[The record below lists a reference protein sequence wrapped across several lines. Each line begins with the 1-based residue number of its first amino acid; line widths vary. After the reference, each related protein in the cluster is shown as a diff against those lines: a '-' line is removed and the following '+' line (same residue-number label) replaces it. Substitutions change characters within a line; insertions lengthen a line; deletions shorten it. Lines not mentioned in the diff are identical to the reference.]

1 MSATIRHSSLP
12 KLAQCAKYES
22 NPVAGPHAERG
33 TRLDAAFRAFL
44 MGEPVPVELSTEEQE
59 NVMWA
64 VDTVRDL
71 ADGGEIEAD
80 EVNLKVNTPGL
91 SHVGTEDARCED
103 ENMSFDLKSGQ
114 IRSYYEQMAA
124 YALGNLERQFYEHF
138 DPQRLEESTW
148 TCCLLFCDQ
157 REFTRIEFSYATA
170 KAVVD
175 GVLEAVND
183 PNAVATPCQY
193 CSWCLK
199 ADSCAARTGPIVETL
214 AVVESQPTGVSLEAL
229 KAGLLADPERLG
241 AFLTTNAIF
250 EDFVDDLKIKAK
262 ALMLHAHTVV
272 PGWKLQT
279 EAGREHFDRI
289 AIVSAAVTGKSGLDD
304 LVANCGGK
312 MTGTKFREWCAKMG
326 VPVQEKQAIVG
337 KDIVK
342 LVADKKKAR
351 KAK

>member
-22 NPVAGPHAERG
+22 NPVAGPAAERG

-44 MGEPVPVELSTEEQE
+44 MGQPVPVELSTEEQE
-59 NVMWA
+59 SVMWA

-71 ADGGEIEAD
+71 ADGGEIIAD
-80 EVNLKVNTPGL
+80 EVNLKVKTPGL
-91 SHVGTEDARCED
+91 DHIGTEDARCED
-103 ENMSFDLKSGQ
+103 EAISFDLKTGQ

-124 YALGNLERQFYEHF
+124 YALGNMDRSFNE
-138 DPQRLEESTW
+138 TW

-157 REFTRIEFSYATA
+157 REFTRIEFNYATA

-183 PNAVATPCQY
+183 PNAQPTPCEY
-193 CSWCLK
+193 CNWCKK
-199 ADSCAARTGPIVETL
+199 ADTCPARTGPVVETL
-214 AVVESQPTGVSLEAL
+214 AVVESQPTGASLEAL

-262 ALMLHAHTVV
+262 ALMETGVVV
-272 PGWKLQT
+272 PGWKIQK

-289 AIVSAAVTGKSGLDD
+289 AIVSAAVSGKSGLDD
-304 LVANCGGK
+304 LVSYLGGK
-312 MTGTKFREWCAKMG
+312 MSGKKFREWCAKMG
-326 VPVQEKQAIVG
+326 VPVREEQAG
-337 KDIVK
+337 RGAEIVK
-342 LVADKKKAR
+342 LVVDKPKKGR
-351 KAK
+351 KAE

>member
-1 MSATIRHSSLP
+1 
-12 KLAQCAKYES
+12 
-22 NPVAGPHAERG
+22 
-33 TRLDAAFRAFL
+33 
-44 MGEPVPVELSTEEQE
+44 
-59 NVMWA
+59 
-64 VDTVRDL
+64 
-71 ADGGEIEAD
+71 
-80 EVNLKVNTPGL
+80 LKVKTPGL
-91 SHVGTEDARCED
+91 DHIGTEDARCEN
-103 ENMSFDLKSGQ
+103 EAMSFDLKTGQ
-114 IRSYYEQMAA
+114 SFRSYYEQVAA
-124 YALGNLERQFYEHF
+124 YALGNMERTFGEH
-138 DPQRLEESTW
+138 W

-183 PNAVATPCQY
+183 PNAVATPCEY

-199 ADSCAARTGPIVETL
+199 ADSCAARTAPIVETL
-214 AVVESQPTGVSLEAL
+214 AVVESQPTAVSLEAL

-250 EDFVDDLKIKAK
+250 EEFVDDLKIKAK
-262 ALMLHAHTVV
+262 ALMKEEVV
-272 PGWKLQT
+272 PGWKLQK

-326 VPVQEKQAIVG
+326 VPVREEQAIVG

>member
-1 MSATIRHSSLP
+1 
-12 KLAQCAKYES
+12 
-22 NPVAGPHAERG
+22 V
-33 TRLDAAFRAFL
+33 
-44 MGEPVPVELSTEEQE
+44 
-59 NVMWA
+59 
-64 VDTVRDL
+64 
-71 ADGGEIEAD
+71 
-80 EVNLKVNTPGL
+80 
-91 SHVGTEDARCED
+91 
-103 ENMSFDLKSGQ
+103 
-114 IRSYYEQMAA
+114 
-124 YALGNLERQFYEHF
+124 
-138 DPQRLEESTW
+138 
-148 TCCLLFCDQ
+148 LLFCDQ
-157 REFTRIEFSYATA
+157 REVVHYRYTYEEADAWVKGIVQSAT
-170 KAVVD
+170 
-175 GVLEAVND
+175 D
-183 PNAVATPCQY
+183 PNRQPCANEY
-193 CSWCLK
+193 CGWCMK
-199 ADSCAARTGPIVETL
+199 ADTCVARTAPVVETL
-214 AVVESQPTGVSLEAL
+214 AVVESQPTGASLEAL

-262 ALMLHAHTVV
+262 VLMKEEVV

-337 KDIVK
+337 KEIVK

>member
-22 NPVAGPHAERG
+22 NPVAGPAAERG

-71 ADGGEIEAD
+71 ADGGEIIAD
-80 EVNLKVNTPGL
+80 EAKLKVKTPGL
-91 SHVGTEDARCED
+91 DHIGTEDARCEN
-103 ENMSFDLKSGQ
+103 EAMSFDLKTGQ

-124 YALGNLERQFYEHF
+124 YALGNMERTFGEH
-138 DPQRLEESTW
+138 W

-183 PNAVATPCQY
+183 PNAQPTPCEY
-193 CSWCLK
+193 CNWCKK
-199 ADSCAARTGPIVETL
+199 ADTCRARTTPVVETL
-214 AVVESQPTGVSLEAL
+214 AVVETPGVSLEAL
-229 KAGLLADPERLG
+229 KAQIVADPERLG
-241 AFLTTNAIF
+241 KFLQAAALF
-250 EDFVDDLKIKAK
+250 SDFYDEVKTAAKVDMEAGVEI
-262 ALMLHAHTVV
+262 
-272 PGWKLQT
+272 PGWKLQRQSGL
-279 EAGREHFDRI
+279 EYFDRI
-289 AIVSAAVTGKSGLDD
+289 AIVSAAVSGKSGLDD
-304 LVANCGGK
+304 LVSFLGGK
-312 MTGTKFREWCAKMG
+312 MSGKKFREWCAKMG
-326 VPVQEKQAIVG
+326 VPVREEQAG
-337 KDIVK
+337 RGAEIVK
-342 LVADKKKAR
+342 LVVDKPKKG
-351 KAK
+351 KSK

>member
-22 NPVAGPHAERG
+22 NPVAGPAAERG

-91 SHVGTEDARCED
+91 SHVGTEDARCEN
-103 ENMSFDLKSGQ
+103 EAMSFDLKTGQ
-114 IRSYYEQMAA
+114 SFRSYYEQVAA
-124 YALGNLERQFYEHF
+124 YALGNMERTFGEH
-138 DPQRLEESTW
+138 W

-183 PNAVATPCQY
+183 PNAVATPCEY

-214 AVVESQPTGVSLEAL
+214 ATVESQPTVSLEAL

-250 EDFVDDLKIKAK
+250 EDFVDDLKTKAK
-262 ALMLHAHTVV
+262 ALMKTTAV
-272 PGWKLQT
+272 PGWKLQE

-312 MTGTKFREWCAKMG
+312 MSGTKFREWCAKMG

>member
-71 ADGGEIEAD
+71 ADGGEIIAD
-80 EVNLKVNTPGL
+80 EAKLKVKTPGL
-91 SHVGTEDARCED
+91 DHIGTEDARCEN
-103 ENMSFDLKSGQ
+103 EAISFDLKTGQ

-124 YALGNLERQFYEHF
+124 YALGNMERTFGEH
-138 DPQRLEESTW
+138 W

-229 KAGLLADPERLG
+229 KAQIVANPERLG
-241 AFLTTNAIF
+241 KFLQAGALF
-250 EDFVDDLKIKAK
+250 SDFYDEVKTAAKVDMEAGAEI
-262 ALMLHAHTVV
+262 
-272 PGWKLQT
+272 PGWKIQRQSGL
-279 EAGREHFDRI
+279 EFFDRI
-289 AIVSAAVTGKSGLDD
+289 AIVSAAVSGKSGLDD
-304 LVANCGGK
+304 LVANLGGK
-312 MTGTKFREWCAKMG
+312 MSGKKFREWCAKMG
-326 VPVQEKQAIVG
+326 VPVREEQAG
-337 KDIVK
+337 RGAEIVK
-342 LVADKKKAR
+342 LVVDKPKKG
-351 KAK
+351 KSK